1 MKIDKV
7 SGGHVPQTTLQQTS
21 KQPSQTQPPAP
32 TSEPAMNANTVAL
45 EKAQAELAQL
55 PDVDMAKVEQVRNL
69 LAKGELNL
77 DSKALTQA
85 LMQFHTGHE

>member
-7 SGGHVPQTTLQQTS
+7 SGGHVPHTTLQQAS
-21 KQPSQTQPPAP
+21 KQPQQTQAPTP

-45 EKAQAELAQL
+45 DKAQAELAQL
-55 PDVDMAKVEQVRNL
+55 PDVDMVKVGQVRDL